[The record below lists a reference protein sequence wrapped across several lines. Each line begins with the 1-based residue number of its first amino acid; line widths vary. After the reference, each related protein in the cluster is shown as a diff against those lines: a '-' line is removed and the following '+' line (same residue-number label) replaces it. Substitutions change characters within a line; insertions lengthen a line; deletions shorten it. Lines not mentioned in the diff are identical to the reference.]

1 MHVHF
6 HGVLCNR
13 FSNITLDNMQG
24 DISLASERYGFSD
37 VSVLCMGI

>member
-1 MHVHF
+1 MHVHL

-13 FSNITLDNMQG
+13 LSDITMDNMQG
-24 DISLASERYGFSD
+24 DISLAFEGYGSSD